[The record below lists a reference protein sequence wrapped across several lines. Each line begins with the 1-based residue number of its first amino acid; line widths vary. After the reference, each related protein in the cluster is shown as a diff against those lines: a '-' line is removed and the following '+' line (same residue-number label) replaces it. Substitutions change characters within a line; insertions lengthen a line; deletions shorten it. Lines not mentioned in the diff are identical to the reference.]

1 MDASPNEA
9 QGKDAGRPM
18 PILKKE
24 PELFPENL
32 LENPHDYREEAQWFA
47 FYTMSRREKDLMR
60 KLRTLKIAH
69 YGPMVEKRSK
79 SPSGRVRTS
88 YAPLFSG
95 YVFVFGTEI
104 DRYETVS
111 TGCISKCIQIKEQEM
126 FLDDLR
132 RIRSL
137 SEHGEDL
144 QAELR
149 PVIGQ
154 KARLIRGPLKDKE
167 LVGTITKLN
176 NRHRLT
182 IMVDFLQQGASIV
195 VDEADVEIM

>member
-1 MDASPNEA
+1 
-9 QGKDAGRPM
+9 M

-32 LENPHDYREEAQWFA
+32 LDDPAAYREESQWYA
-47 FYTMSRREKDLMR
+47 FYTLSRREKDLMR
-60 KLRTLKIAH
+60 KLRPLKIAH
-69 YGPMVEKRSK
+69 YGPMVEKRTK
-79 SPSGRVRTS
+79 SPAGRVRTS
-88 YAPLFSG
+88 YAMLFSG
-95 YVFVFGTEI
+95 YVFVYGTEV

-111 TGCISKCIQIKEQEM
+111 TGCISKCINIKEQEQ
-126 FLDDLR
+126 FLKDLR
-132 RIRSL
+132 RIHSL

-149 PVIGQ
+149 PVVGQ
-154 KARLIRGPLKDKE
+154 TARLVRGPLKDKE
-167 LVGTITKLN
+167 LVGTIVKVN

-195 VDEADVEIM
+195 VDEADIELV